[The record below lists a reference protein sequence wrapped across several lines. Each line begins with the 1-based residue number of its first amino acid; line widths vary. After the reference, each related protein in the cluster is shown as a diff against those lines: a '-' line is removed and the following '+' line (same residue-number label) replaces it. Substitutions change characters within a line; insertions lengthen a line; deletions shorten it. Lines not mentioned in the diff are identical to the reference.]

1 VGAERVT
8 LFGLTLIP
16 RRRVSYAR
24 VDPATAREIFLRE
37 GLVAGEVAIKA
48 TFLAH
53 NQRLVQEIADLEQK
67 ARRQDVLIDD
77 NARYAFYA
85 ERVAPEAVSTAAF
98 ERWRV
103 KAEAAD
109 PRLLYMTRE
118 SLMRHGAAGI
128 TEEQYPETIAMAG
141 ARLPLKYRFSP
152 GHPLDGLTLT
162 TPLELL
168 NQLDAARLSWLV
180 PGMVREKGI
189 SRRCRKRGAAGS

>member
-1 VGAERVT
+1 
-8 LFGLTLIP
+8 
-16 RRRVSYAR
+16 
-24 VDPATAREIFLRE
+24 
-37 GLVAGEVAIKA
+37 
-48 TFLAH
+48 
-53 NQRLVQEIADLEQK
+53 K

-98 ERWRV
+98 ERWRA
-103 KAEAAD
+103 KAEAANS
-109 PRLLYMTRE
+109 RLLFMTRE

-128 TEEQYPETIAMAG
+128 TEEQYPESIDMAG

-180 PGMVREKGI
+180 PGMIREKVTWYLKALPKVWR
-189 SRRCRKRGAAGS
+189 SR